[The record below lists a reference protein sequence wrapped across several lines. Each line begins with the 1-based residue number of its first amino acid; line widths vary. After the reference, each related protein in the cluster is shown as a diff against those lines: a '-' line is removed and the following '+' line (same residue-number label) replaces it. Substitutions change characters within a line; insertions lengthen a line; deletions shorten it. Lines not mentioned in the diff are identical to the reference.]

1 MARTTLAKIRVL
13 KWSHLVVRILKRSA
27 ERDLKPERRKRARQ
41 GSRLFLNIK
50 FKDFPGPQIQGP
62 TQV

>member
-13 KWSHLVVRILKRSA
+13 KWSHLVKRSA

-41 GSRLFLNIK
+41 GSRLFLNIN